1 MNQRPKPL
9 PAIFTQSFNER
20 SPERGIIELVEQ
32 RFPIFVHHAI
42 LSFG

>member
-9 PAIFTQSFNER
+9 PAIYTQSFNER
-20 SPERGIIELVEQ
+20 SPDRGIIEVEQ
-32 RFPIFVHHAI
+32 RYPIFVHHAI